1 MRRNYFGIL
10 IKHSG
15 SGKGQPPLHIKGS
28 LQVGL
33 LALSKGQELCLQE
46 QMDWPA
52 LWGNQILTVTRLET
66 HLLMYWDLYT
76 GSGSNKLREFV
87 FKTVQQPSWPSEMQA
102 SLGEVG
108 GEDGAGPEG
117 GE

>member
-33 LALSKGQELCLQE
+33 LALSKGQEPCLQD
-46 QMDWPA
+46 QMDWPAA
-52 LWGNQILTVTRLET
+52 LWGNQILATRLET
-66 HLLMYWDLYT
+66 ALLMYWDLCT
-76 GSGSNKLREFV
+76 GLGSNKLRKFV
-87 FKTVQQPSWPSEMQA
+87 FKTEQQPSWP
-102 SLGEVG
+102 
-108 GEDGAGPEG
+108 
-117 GE
+117 